1 MNNDGNDFWNY
12 FVDLN
17 PQFVLNML
25 EVVLERLKEEKKE
38 QDINILSKQIEE
50 IKIKYNI
57 AKSSKFP
64 FLKHRNNIN
73 ELQDK

>member
-1 MNNDGNDFWNY
+1 MERINKMNNDGNDFWNY

-38 QDINILSKQIEE
+38 QDINIVSKQIEE
-50 IKIKYNI
+50 IKSKYNI
-57 AKSSKFP
+57 ARSSRFP
-64 FLKHRNNIN
+64 FLKR
-73 ELQDK
+73 K

>member
-38 QDINILSKQIEE
+38 QDINIVSKQIEE
-50 IKIKYNI
+50 IKSKYNI
-57 AKSSKFP
+57 ARSYRFP
-64 FLKHRNNIN
+64 FLKR
-73 ELQDK
+73 K